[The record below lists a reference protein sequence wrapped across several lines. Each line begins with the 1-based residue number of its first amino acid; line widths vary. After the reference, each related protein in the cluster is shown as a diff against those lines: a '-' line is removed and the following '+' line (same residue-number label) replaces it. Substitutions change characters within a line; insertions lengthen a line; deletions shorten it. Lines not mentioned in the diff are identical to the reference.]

1 MAEKKQTSAQAEL
14 TEETMTDSKVETTTE
29 NENIETKTETAENES
44 TETKKD
50 TKKKDKKPK
59 KESESKGGLK
69 ALLRSRKLRHG
80 SLAVVFTAVAAAVVI
95 LVNIVAG
102 LLVDRF
108 PDLKADFTANK
119 AFALSDDTRDYMSH
133 LSKDIKFYI
142 ISKED
147 DFVNTDSY
155 FVQAK
160 NLLDKMKSTSDG
172 KFTFEFVDTTENPQ
186 FTQQFPNV
194 DWKSKSVLGV
204 VACGEQ
210 YKALEVKDCFTYNE
224 DYYNYYGVYEWTG
237 TTIEQAIVKSALNV
251 TTNDKVIVDV
261 LTGEGEVSENGY
273 GGLSSLM
280 SDNAYQV
287 NEVSLLTGELDKDA
301 RVVLLYAPA
310 TDLSDEAAEALRT
323 WLENDGKYG
332 KTLIYAANVDPT
344 VTPVKTPNI
353 DAILSD
359 WGMEVN
365 SGIVYDTD
373 PNHMLNNAPLYT
385 FILDYNKEYYMDNL
399 KNSSI
404 PVLNEMA
411 SGITIKDAN
420 TAHALLQTS
429 DKAGIVP
436 LDATS
441 DFDINAH
448 VTGEPIAIAAEGK
461 KAGTETYSNVIVF
474 STKAMLVA
482 HKLSYAS
489 FKNGAYFM
497 NMLNTITEKE
507 DNTVVIES
515 KNMESA
521 TLGAPSSET
530 SNAVMVVFM
539 FVIPGLILAAGI
551 VLWIIRRNR

>member
-80 SLAVVFTAVAAAVVI
+80 SLAVVFTAVAVAVVI

-261 LTGEGEVSENGY
+261 LTGEGEVSKRER
-273 GGLSSLM
+273 LRR
-280 SDNAYQV
+280 
-287 NEVSLLTGELDKDA
+287 SLLADERQRLPGQRGFA
-301 RVVLLYAPA
+301 
-310 TDLSDEAAEALRT
+310 SDGR
-323 WLENDGKYG
+323 
-332 KTLIYAANVDPT
+332 
-344 VTPVKTPNI
+344 
-353 DAILSD
+353 
-359 WGMEVN
+359 
-365 SGIVYDTD
+365 
-373 PNHMLNNAPLYT
+373 
-385 FILDYNKEYYMDNL
+385 
-399 KNSSI
+399 
-404 PVLNEMA
+404 
-411 SGITIKDAN
+411 
-420 TAHALLQTS
+420 
-429 DKAGIVP
+429 AG
-436 LDATS
+436 
-441 DFDINAH
+441 
-448 VTGEPIAIAAEGK
+448 
-461 KAGTETYSNVIVF
+461 
-474 STKAMLVA
+474 
-482 HKLSYAS
+482 
-489 FKNGAYFM
+489 
-497 NMLNTITEKE
+497 
-507 DNTVVIES
+507 
-515 KNMESA
+515 
-521 TLGAPSSET
+521 
-530 SNAVMVVFM
+530 
-539 FVIPGLILAAGI
+539 
-551 VLWIIRRNR
+551 